1 MLEAAFQEVKAK
13 LMKQVK
19 FLQQKGPEGLNK
31 HEHPFFG
38 PRSIQDRET
47 IWVKHLDHRL
57 RQIGV

>member
-1 MLEAAFQEVKAK
+1 
-13 LMKQVK
+13 MKQVK

-38 PRSIQDRET
+38 TRSIQDRET